1 MKKLSLLVLM
11 FLLCVGFIKA
21 QDVDE
26 AELEAFI
33 QAYKAMKAAQAPAPK
48 KKVDPELRM
57 KQALMFA
64 ARDGNTSQ
72 IRGLLEQ
79 GVDPNIEDTDGFT
92 PLTYAALK
100 GDLAAVD
107 MLLFAGA
114 KVDVPREEQMPPIL
128 AALANKAKNKDVFY
142 RILKEKPNV
151 NAVYCQ
157 KAQNLYQCATTLMFA
172 TESNDVKMLE
182 ALIKQGADVNK
193 YTAPRGTALNWALAK
208 NTSNSAKIVDL
219 LLKSGANPW
228 TTDGYGKTPLKLA
241 KISKDK
247 EKIQLIKEAKKVTKK
262 QENKDDDLYLEIS
275 VKDLKKIKKL
285 LAEGANPN
293 GRASARHDGNYRD
306 VDNREIKNY
315 NYGWAQPMIVSAP
328 FYWTQK
334 DVIATMQMLLDAG
347 ADINAVD
354 GKGNTVLHTFSYT
367 KKNPKNVET
376 IPFLLKHGANINA
389 RDVYG
394 YTPLYRNILRGRDG
408 EQAVRQLLEEGA
420 DPNIRNVYGISPLMY
435 AKRNY
440 NTELA
445 NLLEQYG
452 AKLTKQDEAENEKWF
467 AQQEIERV
475 KREQKAAAQNQQD
488 AAFAQGLLNVIQMG
502 LTR

>member
-1 MKKLSLLVLM
+1 MKKLSLLFLT
-11 FLLCVGFIKA
+11 FLLCMGFVQA
-21 QDVDE
+21 QDVDD

-72 IRGLLEQ
+72 VRGLLEQ
-79 GVDPNIEDTDGFT
+79 GVDPNIVDTDGYT
-92 PLTYAALK
+92 PLTYAALR

-114 KVDVPREEQMPPIL
+114 KVDVPSQDQMPPIL

-172 TESNDVKMLE
+172 TESNDVEMVE

-193 YTAPRGTALNWALAK
+193 YTAPRGTALNWALATK
-208 NTSNSAKIVDL
+208 TSNSPKIVDL

-228 TTDGYGKTPLKLA
+228 VADGYSKTPLKLA

-247 EKIQLIKEAKKVTKK
+247 EKIQLIKAAKKATKK
-262 QENKDDDLYLEIS
+262 QYNKSDDLYHQ
-275 VKDLKKIKKL
+275 VFFVRLKKIKKL
-285 LAEGANPN
+285 LDEGADP
-293 GRASARHDGNYRD
+293 NYRSD
-306 VDNREIKNY
+306 VRHGVY
-315 NYGWAQPMIVSAP
+315 NVEDRAISRADYSVAQPMLIVATH
-328 FYWTQK
+328 WTQN
-334 DVIATMQMLLDAG
+334 DIIPTFQLLLDSG

-354 GKGNTVLHTFSYT
+354 GKGNTILHTFSYT

-394 YTPLYRNILRGRDG
+394 RTPLYRNILRGREG

-420 DPNIRNVYGISPLMY
+420 DPNIRNIYDVSPLMY
-435 AKRNY
+435 AKRNRD
-440 NTELA
+440 TELA

-452 AKLTKQDEAENEKWF
+452 AKLTKQDEAENEKYF

>member
-1 MKKLSLLVLM
+1 MKKFSLLVLT
-11 FLLCVGFIKA
+11 FLLCMGFAQA

-64 ARDGNTSQ
+64 ARDGNTAQ

-79 GVDPNIEDTDGFT
+79 GVDPNIEDTDGYT

-172 TESNDVKMLE
+172 TESNDVQMVE

-208 NTSNSAKIVDL
+208 NTSNSAKIVEV
-219 LLKSGANPW
+219 LLKAGASPW
-228 TTDGYGKTPLKLA
+228 FADGYSKTPLKLA

-247 EKIQLIKEAKKVTKK
+247 EKIQLIKAAKKATKK
-262 QENKDDDLYLEIS
+262 QYNKSDDLYFPVYF
-275 VKDLKKIKKL
+275 VKLKKIKKL
-285 LAEGANPN
+285 LDEGADPN
-293 GRASARHDGNYRD
+293 ARSD
-306 VDNREIKNY
+306 VRHGIYSVEDMAISMLDFAA
-315 NYGWAQPMIVSAP
+315 AQPMLIVATHQKQDNIVSN
-328 FYWTQK
+328 FQL
-334 DVIATMQMLLDAG
+334 LLDAG
-347 ADINAVD
+347 ADVNAVD
-354 GKGNTVLHTFSYT
+354 GKGNTVLHTFLCD
-367 KKNPKNVET
+367 KKNPKDVEA

-389 RDVYG
+389 RNVYG
-394 YTPLYRNILRGRDG
+394 HTPLFRHILRGRNG
-408 EQAVRQLLEEGA
+408 EQTVRQLLEEGA
-420 DPNIRNVYGISPLMY
+420 DPNIRNIYGISPLMY